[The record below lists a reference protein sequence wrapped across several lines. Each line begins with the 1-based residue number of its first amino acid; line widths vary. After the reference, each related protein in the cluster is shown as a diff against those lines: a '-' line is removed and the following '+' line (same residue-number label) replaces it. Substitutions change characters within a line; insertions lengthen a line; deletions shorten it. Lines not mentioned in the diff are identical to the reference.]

1 MNTALKSRAR
11 WVAACVIGLGL
22 GVGIL
27 TGAGVAS
34 ADIGTTDAGNAT
46 NMPDTTTGVVAQ
58 QKAGWGKSTISPGI
72 DKETRL
78 KELATARISG

>member
-34 ADIGTTDAGNAT
+34 ADIGTDAGNTT

-58 QKAGWGKSTISPGI
+58 QKPGWGKSTISPVI